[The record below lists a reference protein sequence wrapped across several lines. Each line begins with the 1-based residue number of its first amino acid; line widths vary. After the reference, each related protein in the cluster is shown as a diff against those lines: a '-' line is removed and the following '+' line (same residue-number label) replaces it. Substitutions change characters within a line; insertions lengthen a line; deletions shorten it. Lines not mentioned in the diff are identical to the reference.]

1 MLIIGVS
8 QGTVMPRLH
17 NISIKYAFFL
27 RFLHECTWCH
37 SSLFSQNKQYGA
49 SDPWSDLTS
58 GTNAGF
64 KNLPPAFSHRGPS
77 RLDLVRSV
85 RVTVPLATGRHSLI
99 RVTNGASPFPSWLH
113 YLFLQTV
120 SSSSTVFAG
129 TQALMFNSPRVHFF
143 PMLPT
148 PTLNYEAFMLKLAN
162 HSEHLCDA
170 GRWYQSRFADGECK
184 PQERRELMELM
195 S

>member
-1 MLIIGVS
+1 MTLRQFAPLSEQAIWC
-8 QGTVMPRLH
+8 QH
-17 NISIKYAFFL
+17 N
-27 RFLHECTWCH
+27 
-37 SSLFSQNKQYGA
+37 
-49 SDPWSDLTS
+49 DPWSDLTW

-64 KNLPPAFSHRGPS
+64 KNFPAAFGHGGLS
-77 RLDLVRSV
+77 RLDLARCV

-99 RVTNGASPFPSWLH
+99 RVTNGAGPFPFWLH

-129 TQALMFNSPRVHFF
+129 TQTLMFNSPRVHFF
-143 PMLPT
+143 PTLPT
-148 PTLNYEAFMLKLAN
+148 PSLNYEAFMLKLTN

-170 GRWYQSRFADGECK
+170 GRWYQSRFADGERK
-184 PQERRELMELM
+184 PQEWRELMELM